1 MQQTNWYVITGA
13 PCSGKTTVI
22 CELEQR
28 GYRVVHELARAYI
41 ENQIDKGNSLYQI
54 KADLWLFERHIINEK
69 VKIETRL
76 PAKTLIFFDRAIPD
90 SIAYFNI
97 ASLDPKELMKKS
109 RRFRYKKI
117 FLFERLDF
125 EKEPIRSEDE
135 ILAKRLDI
143 LLEQA
148 YRQVGYEVDR
158 VPVLSV
164 QKRVQYVLDH
174 L

>member
-41 ENQIDKGNSLYQI
+41 EKQIDKGNSLDQI
-54 KADLWLFERHIINEK
+54 KADLWLFERHILNEK

-76 PAKTLIFFDRAIPD
+76 PAKTLIFFDRAVPD

-97 ASLDPKELMKKS
+97 ASLDPREPMKKS
-109 RRFRYKKI
+109 RCCWYKKI

-125 EKEPIRSEDE
+125 KKEPIRSEDE
-135 ILAKRLDI
+135 SLAKRLDI

-164 QKRVQYVLDH
+164 QNRVQYVLDH